1 MWGCEGVKERVRYGF
16 LSLGSGKAAR
26 EVEAAVRRQRKHIK
40 QHVSEEALVDET
52 KW

>member
-1 MWGCEGVKERVRYGF
+1 MREGVRYWISF
-16 LSLGSGKAAR
+16 SWSGKAAR

-52 KW
+52 R